1 MNLLDISVN
10 LELAADVRTIRTT
23 VYVGG
28 RAVAMAANVV
38 SEEQAADLFTRDLMV
53 SAQLGEVARFITKN
67 GVPQD
72 VQPTETPDTGAQSNR
87 TAQAVGQDSAR
98 TA

>member
-1 MNLLDISVN
+1 VNLLDVSVN
-10 LELAADVRTIRTT
+10 LELAANVRTIRTT

-53 SAQLGEVARFITKN
+53 SAQLGEVARFIAKN
-67 GVPQD
+67 GVPND
-72 VQPTETPDTGAQSNR
+72 VSVTATPDVGAQGNR
-87 TAQAVGQDSAR
+87 TSEALGQDPAR